1 LSEALARLA
10 EERLVTVEPQ
20 KGTYVTRICMSDVA
34 EAAFLR
40 EALEVAT
47 VRRLAPDIDAETLGR
62 LKLIVDYHSAALGAG
77 DIEESY
83 ALDVRFHT
91 TLLARLAFSRVAQ
104 VVESSRAQTERIRRL
119 LLPTRHDKTI
129 TEHTAILAALT
140 ARDPDASAAAMHAHL
155 GNVLEA
161 LHGFAGERP
170 ELFQA

>member
-1 LSEALARLA
+1 
-10 EERLVTVEPQ
+10 
-20 KGTYVTRICMSDVA
+20 MSDVA

-47 VRRLAPDIDAETLGR
+47 VRRLAPEIDPETLGR
-62 LKLIVDYHSAALGAG
+62 LKLIVDYHSAALAAG

-129 TEHTAILAALT
+129 AEHKAILVGLT
-140 ARDPDASAAAMHAHL
+140 ARDPDAAAAAMHAHL

-161 LHGFAGERP
+161 LHGFAAERP